1 MFKVYYHELDKSAVL
16 QQNKELRG
24 QKRILEDNVVN
35 EAAKDFK
42 LKENCN
48 KPLADQKSP
57 VGMTRTDLKFWSEK
71 LPKWTRKI
79 QEGSSF
85 IVQGFGRSTSS
96 IKRFGDRDSL
106 FGGAAILNFGYTEQ
120 E

>member
-1 MFKVYYHELDKSAVL
+1 MYYHELEKSAVL

-35 EAAKDFK
+35 EVTKELK

-48 KPLADQKSP
+48 KPLPDQKSP
-57 VGMTRTDLKFWSEK
+57 VGMTRKKF
-71 LPKWTRKI
+71 PKWTRKI
-79 QEGSSF
+79 KEGSSF

-96 IKRFGDRDSL
+96 IKRSGGRDSL

>member
-1 MFKVYYHELDKSAVL
+1 MYYHELDKSAVL
-16 QQNKELRG
+16 QQNKELRV

-35 EAAKDFK
+35 EAAKDLK

-48 KPLADQKSP
+48 KPLPDQKSH
-57 VGMTRTDLKFWSEK
+57 VGMTRK

-79 QEGSSF
+79 KEGSSF

-96 IKRFGDRDSL
+96 IKRFGGRDSL